1 VAYLT
6 SPRFRGL
13 TALCATII
21 LVACATRE
29 PAQVSVQPTA
39 LALFSEAGEG
49 NKPPPGWAGWII
61 HPGKKRTEYDM
72 VFDMVEQADGST
84 RRQTVLRAQADG
96 SASGLKQRIDGDI
109 EAQPLLRWQWKTVQ
123 LIQQADATS
132 RYDDDSPL
140 RIMVSFDGDKSRL
153 SGKDRLFMEKAKLI
167 AGQDVPYATLIYIW
181 ENRLP
186 VGQVIPNA
194 YTHRIKKIVA
204 QSGSEGVGRWHTLE
218 RNVLEDYQRAFG
230 EPPGKL
236 LGIGVMTD
244 TDNTKSRALSYYGD
258 ISFHPLL
265 H

>member
-1 VAYLT
+1 MAYLT
-6 SPRFRGL
+6 LYRFRGL

-21 LVACATRE
+21 LAACASRA
-29 PAQVSVQPTA
+29 PVQVSDKPTT
-39 LALFSEAGEG
+39 LVLFSEAGVG
-49 NKPPPGWAGWII
+49 NKLPPGWVGWII

-72 VFDMVEQADGST
+72 VSDRVELADGST
-84 RRQTVLRAQADG
+84 REQIVLRAQADG
-96 SASGLKQRIDGDI
+96 SASGLKQRIDQDI
-109 EAQPLLRWQWKTVQ
+109 QAQPLLRWQWKTVQ

-132 RYDDDSPL
+132 RYDDDSPV
-140 RIMVSFDGDKSRL
+140 RIIVSFDGDKSKL

-167 AGQDVPYATLIYIW
+167 AGQDVPYATLMYIW

-194 YTHRIKKIVA
+194 YTNRIKKIVA
-204 QSGSEGVGRWHTLE
+204 QSGAEGVGRWHMLE

-258 ISFHPLL
+258 ISFHPPP